1 MDEYDSIKQTRDITM
16 ANEAVLRHESVEDL
30 ESLLLT
36 VKHRIKTLKSEEASA
51 RSFWNMG
58 S

>member
-1 MDEYDSIKQTRDITM
+1 MDDYESIKQTRDITM

-30 ESLLLT
+30 ESLMLT
-36 VKHRIKTLKSEEASA
+36 VKHRIKTLKAEEASA
-51 RSFWNMG
+51 KSFWNVG

>member
-1 MDEYDSIKQTRDITM
+1 MDDYESVKQTRDITM
-16 ANEAVLRHESVEDL
+16 ANEVILRHESVEDL

-36 VKHRIKTLKSEEASA
+36 VKHRIKALKDEEASA
-51 RSFWNMG
+51 RSFWNIG